1 MEKRKTI
8 YVMLLAELLART
20 GAVLYWVNS
29 GHELADPLTK
39 LPDDAKD
46 TIEALT
52 FALNTGK
59 IRIAYDTESYR
70 KALQKEKSEIRKV
83 SYENRQRRQH
93 RVRRRGTFLP
103 RNRMRQFVHRDVECC

>member
-8 YVMLLAELLART
+8 YVMLLFELLART

-52 FALNTGK
+52 FTLNTGK

-70 KALQKEKSEIRKV
+70 KALQKEKSEIRKL
-83 SYENRQRRQH
+83 SYENLNL
-93 RVRRRGTFLP
+93 GKEDNTEF
-103 RNRMRQFVHRDVECC
+103 DVGGRSSLATG